1 MRKCDTNCDEL
12 HDPRSEFVDLCLFAV
27 FVADGMRILI
37 LSRYDRLGPSSRL
50 RVFQYLPFLQDA
62 GVEFVVAPLFGNDYV
77 ASLYGGRISLAAVVK
92 AYFRRLYWMLRA
104 GGFDLIWVEKEFL
117 PWVPSWIELR
127 LLPLSTPWVA
137 DYDDAVFHRY
147 DRHQLSWVRRI
158 LGRKIDAVMRH
169 ADLVLAG
176 NEYLKERAL
185 QAGASRVEI
194 LPTVVDVS
202 RYQVSKER
210 SGGTVTIGWIGSPST
225 ARYLHLI
232 APALQKVAA
241 LQNVRIIAVGAN
253 ADQLKGLPIEV
264 RKWTEAS
271 EVAEIQQFDIGI
283 MPLPDEPFERGK
295 CGYKLIQCMAC
306 GKAVVASPVG
316 VNSVIVR
323 DGIDGILASSNQ
335 QWFDALK
342 KLIEDVELRRRMG
355 SLGRERV
362 EQHYSLQNSASRL
375 VELLQSCLN

>member
-1 MRKCDTNCDEL
+1 
-12 HDPRSEFVDLCLFAV
+12 
-27 FVADGMRILI
+27 VADDMRILI
-37 LSRYDRLGPSSRL
+37 LSRYDRLGSSSRL
-50 RVFQYLPFLQDA
+50 RIFQYLPFLQDA

-77 ASLYGGRISLAAVVK
+77 ASLYGGRISLAVVVK
-92 AYFRRLYWMLRA
+92 AYIRRLYWMLRA

-147 DRHQLSWVRRI
+147 DRHRLSWVRHI

-169 ADLVLAG
+169 AGLVLAG

-202 RYQVSKER
+202 RYQVSEER

-225 ARYLHLI
+225 AKFLHLI

-253 ADQLKGLPIEV
+253 ADQLKELPIEV

-316 VNSVIVR
+316 INSVVVR
-323 DGIDGILASSNQ
+323 DGIDGILASTNQ

-342 KLIEDVELRRRMG
+342 KLTEDVELRRRMG